1 MDAHHRDITAVD
13 RDGRRRQTQATTGS
27 AQTIATTTATATTVT
42 TTALIAATAALTT
55 GVVTAVMTSGI
66 LQSHR
71 ARPSLTTLRRVGIS
85 SRSALSLVFA
95 VAVHTI
101 WRGSSYICGVLQVLG
116 SHEFESRTDLPF
128 ERVLGAQAPRTKY
141 RRRRG
146 ETKTVIHW
154 GQRKL
159 LLSEVEFLTKYA
171 RSGTTVV
178 YAGAA
183 PGTHTSFL
191 IRLFPHVSFVLVD
204 PAPFSRRLCESE
216 RVHLRQELFT
226 DAIAAE
232 FAGQSDILFV
242 SDVRSCDWQLL
253 SDSEVEK
260 QVEDDMAAQMRWHDI
275 IKPRHSMLKFRLS
288 WNAGETEYLDGEIFL
303 PIWGPITTTEARLIT
318 PENSTARRMWVNTT
332 YEEQMFHFLRWA
344 LIRLV
349 SAPMSA
355 SAGDTSVVESSICL
369 RLCKLLRGQ
378 CSGGCSSGGFFG
390 L

>member
-1 MDAHHRDITAVD
+1 MSRQYHSGQQSHGSGASYGRPPPRYNSGGQRRQAPPNASYHRERTDDRNHD
-13 RDGRRRQTQATTGS
+13 RDRYHRHDHGSHCSDSCTYNRRRDS
-27 AQTIATTTATATTVT
+27 RDDIR
-42 TTALIAATAALTT
+42 
-55 GVVTAVMTSGI
+55 
-66 LQSHR
+66 H
-71 ARPSLTTLRRVGIS
+71 S
-85 SRSALSLVFA
+85 SEPPRKAEFDN
-95 VAVHTI
+95 VA
-101 WRGSSYICGVLQVLG
+101 SCGHLLQVLG